1 MKDADGYIV
10 YRSFSKNGTY
20 KRVYTTDNPK
30 KNWYINTNRKS
41 GQIWWYKVRGYQL
54 VDGKK
59 VFSREVFKEVLEE
72 ARKEIIEQV
81 KKVIPGEEKK
91 AIVDERMRALIRKKV
106 KDLEVKNGFILWLVE
121 KIIEL
126 IPLVTQLIYNFL
138 KEKVEAL

>member
-1 MKDADGYIV
+1 MGLFDV
-10 YRSFSKNGTY
+10 FTF
-20 KRVYTTDNPK
+20 K
-30 KNWYINTNRKS
+30 K
-41 GQIWWYKVRGYQL
+41 
-54 VDGKK
+54 DGKK

-81 KKVIPGEEKK
+81 KKAIPGEEKK

-138 KEKVEAL
+138 KEKVENL